1 MPLILASLVGHLAQG
16 NSHLCLPSVRITV
29 SCLPCLHSFF
39 VGSGHANSSP
49 CAHMTNTDY
58 YWVTSMTPELIL
70 NALFA
75 PHLPLSLS
83 SDPLSFQKSCIYL
96 RVQTC
101 IQLHVCGDQRR
112 TCRKQ
117 FSPLPRGSLYSSQHL
132 YPLNRALSPS
142 DQFLKYWHESL
153 I

>member
-49 CAHMTNTDY
+49 CAHMTNTLLLSNLHDPG
-58 YWVTSMTPELIL
+58 TSFKCFVCSTFTIKFIIRSP
-70 NALFA
+70 FF
-75 PHLPLSLS
+75 S
-83 SDPLSFQKSCIYL
+83 KSCIYL

-101 IQLHVCGDQRR
+101 IQLRVCGDQRR

-142 DQFLKYWHESL
+142 DQFLKF
-153 I
+153 